1 MIVVDASTLTDYLV
15 GRELA
20 LVAVTD
26 ALGANTEQPLHAP
39 ELVWPETLNALRRMA
54 RRGDISDDR
63 ATQAVLELSEVR
75 LVCYPHAPLR
85 ESVWSLRHALTAYD
99 ATYLAIAL
107 ALDDPL
113 LLTGDEGL
121 AARAGE
127 MLGAGRVRLTHER
140 RRRHAPG

>member
-15 GRELA
+15 GREPA
-20 LVAVTD
+20 LVAVTE
-26 ALGANTEQPLHAP
+26 ALGVNPEQPLHAP

-54 RRGDISDDR
+54 LRGDISHDR
-63 ATQAVLELSEVR
+63 AMQAVLELSEVR

-85 ESVWSLRHALTAYD
+85 ESVWGMHHALTAYD
-99 ATYLAIAL
+99 AAYLAIAL

-121 AARAGE
+121 AARARA
-127 MLGAGRVRLTHER
+127 MLGTDRVRLTH
-140 RRRHAPG
+140 